1 MENEKPSLK
10 RTRSYESEQQGIQ
23 VPEDRSDL
31 TPRFKMIFSTV
42 AALTALALIL
52 NVLLAAFGGDSEQV
66 KAAAEACST
75 TYMMGFGAIVGL
87 IGGKVA

>member
-1 MENEKPSLK
+1 MENENPALARS
-10 RTRSYESEQQGIQ
+10 RSYESEPQSIRAL
-23 VPEDRSDL
+23 ERKSDL
-31 TPRFKMIFSTV
+31 TPRFKLIFSTV
-42 AALTALALIL
+42 TALTVLALIL

-66 KAAAEACST
+66 QAAAEACST